1 MKKSAVKQ
9 PVLPVPASE
18 EWVPIGEPVFESPV
32 VAPKPKSEQGSFSRG
47 FETSMRQIPQTAGGA
62 LALGADL
69 VGATSVRDFGLK
81 VYEEQQKK
89 IQDISQDSDSFSNVI
104 DGNASPTEFLKYG
117 VGYVGGQA
125 LSAIGTGGVGA
136 LIGRKLVEKKLAT
149 EIGEK
154 VAQQQL
160 ARAAGIG
167 GATTLGA
174 FNLMQTSGSIFPE
187 AIEQAAKEGR
197 ELDAGDKARVIGA
210 SIASAGVET
219 AMDMLGIGK
228 VLKGVKGEA
237 GAAGLAKRAAIEIPK
252 GMAREGVTEG
262 IQTGIERYGAG
273 KELTGAE
280 ANREYVDSVALG
292 ALGGGLAG
300 AAASVRREKQPE
312 IGPLSGALNSGLENQ
327 AQQID
332 QTAATINQTAQ
343 TPEGR
348 AALEPLINAVL
359 DKSAKDAKVDVSEV
373 QQALSVPPI
382 DSNIDLDSALEKMHR
397 GAAKEIQGLRSF
409 APEKLKEEPEGD
421 LGMQNR
427 DRTRDASVAQI
438 KKIAATLDY
447 DRMGV
452 GKSTYETAPMVSVA
466 QNAQVI
472 PEEDFGKE
480 DRVTMGDGTKFN
492 VRYAVVEADSVLAS
506 HDADGNEIP
515 EYFQPAKK
523 GRLRALN
530 NARTIAAKLAYQQGT
545 AERYRKGFIQD
556 GLNHGIALD
565 SIASKNAPI
574 LIRVYDDKENARP
587 NIGALSNPEPGLG
600 FSSAKK
606 AFGDAKLLD
615 LSDFVPSESGD
626 IDTPENAP
634 ALNRFALAIQQQG
647 GDTADVKDRS
657 GRFTTG
663 FTKRFK
669 NAVFAKA
676 YKNQE
681 LVEVAA
687 ETADPD
693 IKNILSALQAAAPNF
708 AAFDD
713 AQDLEV
719 RPKIVDAVGKIRD
732 ARARGLS
739 LEDYSAQ
746 TDFFDQDELTE
757 EMVRFLWANQRA
769 PKRLGE
775 GLKAIAKFIDQEL
788 QSRQTIG
795 MFGDEP
801 NDIEQIKGQVNKFL
815 AENYGDIQRIEQ
827 KTERYAAKSAQ
838 GNDAVTPGSRGSRGQ
853 STEVERTEVD
863 DATQAKQRELDKD
876 RYVTALAEQGLLDLF
891 EKSGNGFEKQISR
904 IIKKLVVRPDADK
917 ATQDLA
923 SGSLKDLASLIKQG
937 SVLAAVAAEQ
947 FKEAGT
953 ADLIGSR
960 ITSARDLAA
969 LSQVLRDSRFETMR
983 YIFVKDGKIAGH
995 TAISSRLASSVGI
1008 FAGKTKQERDDFKS
1022 KIAELAS
1029 KADGY
1034 YLLHNHPSGDP
1045 QPSQADKIVTIQLAA
1060 DVKGFL
1066 GHVVIDTNQ
1075 YSVINSKGESQVFN
1089 EDFGAEQI
1097 TRAGV
1102 LAETVTSPHAVAK
1115 LGAQFKRKGW
1125 VTLVAA
1131 DANLRVNG
1139 VMEVPEAVFA
1149 DVSKPA
1155 VRALITKFGRDFG
1168 ATNGVFMAG
1177 VENDLKA
1184 LEPLVLN
1191 GSLVEAVSV
1200 SGKSL
1205 RNQMPAS
1212 FDAKK
1217 ARAKARANESAS
1229 VVLEQYDSS
1238 LDLQSLVAITGT
1250 GKKMESQEVLVED
1263 TNKKATIK
1271 TRFDTLARELDD
1283 RFVSAKELLKCL

>member
-1 MKKSAVKQ
+1 MKKTAVKP
-9 PVLPVPASE
+9 PVLPVAATE

-32 VAPKPKSEQGSFSRG
+32 VAPKPRSEQGSFSRG

-89 IQDISQDSDSFSNVI
+89 IQEISQDSDSFSNVLE
-104 DGNASPTEFLKYG
+104 GNGSAAEFLKYG

-136 LIGRKLVEKKLAT
+136 LVGRKLVEKKLAKDISET
-149 EIGEK
+149 
-154 VAQQQL
+154 VAKQQL

-187 AIEQAAKEGR
+187 AIEQAQKEGR

-210 SIASAGVET
+210 SVASAGVET

-237 GAAGLAKRAAIEIPK
+237 GAAGLAKRAAIEVPK

-262 IQTGIERYGAG
+262 IQTGIERFGAG

-312 IGPLSGALNSGLENQ
+312 IGPLSGALNAGLESK
-327 AQQID
+327 AQDIE
-332 QTAATINQTAQ
+332 QTAATIAQSAQ

-348 AALEPLINAVL
+348 AALEPLINTVL
-359 DKSAKDAKVDVSEV
+359 DKTASDAKVDVAQV
-373 QQALSVPPI
+373 QEALSVPPI
-382 DSNIDLDSALEKMHR
+382 DPSIDLDGVMDKMHR
-397 GAAKEIQGLRSF
+397 GAAKDIQSLRSF
-409 APEKLKEEPEGD
+409 APEKLKEEPEND

-427 DRTRDASVAQI
+427 DRSRPASVAQM
-438 KKIAATLDY
+438 KKIAADPDY
-447 DRMGV
+447 DRLGI
-452 GKSTYETAPMVSVA
+452 GKSPNDAAPMVSVA
-466 QNAQVI
+466 KNAQAI

-492 VRYAVVEADSVLAS
+492 VKYAVVEANTVLAS
-506 HDADGNEIP
+506 HDADGNEKP
-515 EYFQPAKK
+515 EYFQAPKP
-523 GRLRALN
+523 GTIRALN
-530 NARTIAAKLAYQQGT
+530 NGRIAALNLAYQQGT
-545 AERYRKGFIQD
+545 AERYRQAFITDAQS
-556 GLNHGIALD
+556 HGIPLD
-565 SIASKNAPI
+565 SIASKINPI
-574 LIRVYDDKENARP
+574 LVRVYDDKENDRP
-587 NIGALSNPEPGLG
+587 NIGALSNPQTNLG
-600 FSSAKK
+600 FSSSEK
-606 AFGDAKLLD
+606 AFGDAKILD
-615 LSDFVPSESGD
+615 LSDFEPSESGD

-647 GDTADVKDRS
+647 GDTADVKDRN

-687 ETADPD
+687 EAADPD
-693 IKNILSALQAAAPNF
+693 VKNILSALQTAAPNF

-713 AQDLEV
+713 AQDLEI
-719 RPKIVDAVGKIRD
+719 RPQIVDAVGKIRD

-746 TDFFDQDELTE
+746 TDFFSQDDLTE

-788 QSRQTIG
+788 QSRQTVG
-795 MFGDEP
+795 LFGDES
-801 NDIEQIKGQVNKFL
+801 NDIDQIKGQVNKFL

-827 KTERYAAKSAQ
+827 KTERYSDSAQ
-838 GNDAVTPGSRGSRGQ
+838 GSNAVVARASATGGESA
-853 STEVERTEVD
+853 EVNRAKVGN
-863 DATQAKQRELDKD
+863 AGANAKQKELAKDK
-876 RYVTALAEQGLLDLF
+876 YVTALAERGLLELF
-891 EKSGNGFEKQISR
+891 EKSGGDFEKQIAK
-904 IIKKLVVRPDADK
+904 IIKKLVKRPDADDRTK
-917 ATQDLA
+917 ELVTE
-923 SGSLKDLASLIKQG
+923 SLTDLASLIKQG
-937 SVLAAVAAEQ
+937 SVLASVAADQ

-953 ADLIGSR
+953 ADLIGAR
-960 ITSARDLAA
+960 ITSARDLAT
-969 LSQVLRDSRFETMR
+969 LSQILRDSRFETMR
-983 YIFVKDGKIAGH
+983 YIFIKGGKIVGH
-995 TAISSRLASSVGI
+995 TAISARLASSVGI
-1008 FAGKTKQERDDFKS
+1008 FAGKTKQERNQFES
-1022 KIAELAS
+1022 KIAALAAKS
-1029 KADGY
+1029 DGY

-1045 QPSQADKIVTIQLAA
+1045 DPSQADKAVTIRLASEIQ
-1060 DVKGFL
+1060 GFL
-1066 GHVVIDTNQ
+1066 GHVVIDTNR
-1075 YSVINSKGESQVFN
+1075 YAVIGKDGKSQMFN
-1089 EDFGAEQI
+1089 EDFGATEI
-1097 TRAGV
+1097 TREGV
-1102 LAETVTSPHAVAK
+1102 LAESVTSPFAVAK

-1149 DVSKPA
+1149 DPSKPA
-1155 VRALITKFGRDFG
+1155 VRTLLTKFSRDFG
-1168 ATNGVFMAG
+1168 ATHGVFMAG
-1177 VENDLKA
+1177 VETDLKT
-1184 LEPLVLN
+1184 LQPLVAN
-1191 GSLVEAVSV
+1191 GLLAEAVSV
-1200 SGKSL
+1200 SGQSL

-1212 FDAKK
+1212 FNAKK
-1217 ARAKARANESAS
+1217 ARVNNSAT
-1229 VVLEQYDSS
+1229 VILEQYDASF
-1238 LDLQSLVAITGT
+1238 DLQSIVALTGT

-1263 TNKKATIK
+1263 TNKKAVVK
-1271 TRFDTLARELDD
+1271 TRFDTLAQELDD
-1283 RFVSAKELLKCL
+1283 RYIAAKELVKCL